1 MENRIVLHVDFDYFY
16 AQCEENR
23 NPDLKGKPVVVCIF
37 SDRGGDS
44 GAVAT
49 ANYTARKFGV
59 KSGIPIAFAKNRLK
73 DRLESVFLSADFD
86 YYSDIS
92 SSAMSIIES
101 FADVFE
107 YVGRDEAYLDV
118 TSRTDSDFER
128 ASHIAQQLKNEI
140 QKKIKMTCSVGVS
153 PNKLISKIASDYKKP
168 DGLTIIKPTE
178 IMKFL
183 GSLELR
189 KIPGIG
195 KKTESVFTDLNCR
208 IIDDIL
214 KFDVFELNKK
224 FGRKTGTYIYNCA
237 RGIDNNLVKLR
248 APTIQFSKIIT
259 LKENSKDLE
268 FLSDNLKILCKQVNT
283 ISVEKQKMFRSIG
296 IQFVN
301 EDLTTKTKSRM
312 LKNPTNSVAELEK
325 VSLQLLIGALENQE
339 LLIRRLGLRV
349 SELTDVEG
357 QSDITSYF

>member
-283 ISVEKQKMFRSIG
+283 ISVEKQKMFRSVG